1 MVLLVNLT
9 LQNMS
14 SLMMPFLIRFRP
26 VQTILN
32 GLPGDWQAQIVA
44 GISLEFGI
52 IQISNVDGMEF
63 NIGPGV
69 KYLYAMFHI
78 EDVWDHSGVKN
89 PTIAMPMLI
98 NSYVDLTARPI
109 CAQVRGY
116 QTIRNLS
123 QLWKLSGLPRKSV

>member
-1 MVLLVNLT
+1 MFEVH
-9 LQNMS
+9 
-14 SLMMPFLIRFRP
+14 LIRFRP

>member
-14 SLMMPFLIRFRP
+14 CLMMPSLTRFRP

-98 NSYVDLTARPI
+98 DSYVDLTARPI
-109 CAQVRGY
+109 CAQVRRY
-116 QTIRNLS
+116 QTI
-123 QLWKLSGLPRKSV
+123 

>member
-9 LQNMS
+9 R
-14 SLMMPFLIRFRP
+14 SLMMPSLTRFRP

-78 EDVWDHSGVKN
+78 EDVWDHCGVKS

-98 NSYVDLTARPI
+98 DSYVDLTARPI

-123 QLWKLSGLPRKSV
+123 LLWKLSGLPRKSF

>member
-14 SLMMPFLIRFRP
+14 CLMMPSLTRFRP

-69 KYLYAMFHI
+69 KYIYAMFHI

-98 NSYVDLTARPI
+98 DSYVDLTARPI

-116 QTIRNLS
+116 KTIRNL
-123 QLWKLSGLPRKSV
+123 L